1 MLDNK
6 LFFRLAT
13 CDDLDAAFEIY
24 REVCLW
30 LNDVRGVTDQW
41 PRELEKKEIEELVG
55 SGELYLALRR
65 GEIAGAF
72 KLNEHDTHWDDD
84 GTALYVHA
92 FAVNRKLKGQGI
104 GQMMLEGA
112 GEEARRRGKQCL
124 RLDCMNE
131 NPRLKQ
137 VYAEA
142 GFEFRGQHQDG
153 WSALFERK
161 LT

>member
-6 LFFRLAT
+6 LIFRLAT
-13 CDDLDAAFEIY
+13 PDDVEPVHKLYSD
-24 REVCLW
+24 VCWW
-30 LNDVRGVTDQW
+30 LHNVRGIADQW
-41 PRELEKKEIEELVG
+41 EGEPAQEEIQELAA
-55 SGELYLALRR
+55 SGELYLALLQD
-65 GEIAGAF
+65 EVAGAF

-92 FAVNRKLKGQGI
+92 FAVNRKFKGQGL
-104 GQMMLEGA
+104 GQMMLDEA
-112 GEEARRRGKQCL
+112 AEKARRRGKRFL

-137 VYAEA
+137 VYTEA
-142 GFEFRGQHQDG
+142 GFEFRGLHQDG